1 MSESIKSTTVTRFM
15 LFYQAIVLARP
26 KVTVVLLILL
36 SFIATFFAQNY
47 KVDASADALVLEGD
61 EDLAFFREIGN
72 RYAAEDF
79 FVIAYQPKQGLLSQQ
94 SLSAL
99 AALVDDLGSVNGVS
113 SVISVLDVPLLYSPK
128 LTMSD

>member
-47 KVDASADALVLEGD
+47 KVDASADAL
-61 EDLAFFREIGN
+61 
-72 RYAAEDF
+72 
-79 FVIAYQPKQGLLSQQ
+79 
-94 SLSAL
+94 SLIH
-99 AALVDDLGSVNGVS
+99 
-113 SVISVLDVPLLYSPK
+113 ISEPTRPY
-128 LTMSD
+128 